1 MGHSCSNTDITL
13 LNKIFEH
20 DNCKSILTFY
30 YKDNEKNTDNWGDL
44 SKNITRIFTDKNK
57 LRDRVVNL
65 QYCEPLVK

>member
-1 MGHSCSNTDITL
+1 MHNG